1 MIMITIH
8 IYRDNNSKENDNNY
22 SNDDTDNDEM
32 IIIKIIMT
40 KMIEQ

>member
-1 MIMITIH
+1 MIMITIN

-32 IIIKIIMT
+32 IIIKIIL
-40 KMIEQ
+40 KQW

>member
-1 MIMITIH
+1 MIMITIN

-40 KMIEQ
+40 KMIDQ

>member
-1 MIMITIH
+1 MITIN

-40 KMIEQ
+40 KMIDQ

>member
-1 MIMITIH
+1 MIMITIN
-8 IYRDNNSKENDNNY
+8 IYRDNNSKEKDNNY